1 MKKAWYSPIVKLL
14 FFGLFV
20 KPCVLLLIGLN
31 VQRTAPLNKT
41 GPLILVG
48 NHNSH
53 LDAMVMM
60 SLFPLSTILKVRPVA
75 AADYFLKNK
84 LIAWFAL
91 NVLGIIP
98 LKRNG
103 EINKE
108 TLLNDC
114 EAALHN
120 GEILIIFP
128 EGSRGEPGQLSPFK
142 KGVYHLAIK
151 IPECQIQPIVM
162 TNLGKIL
169 PKGEAI
175 LVPFN
180 CTVVIDAPQNLNEHT
195 DKDAFISSLQER
207 FRYLLDLNSQMS
219 G

>member
-1 MKKAWYSPIVKLL
+1 MKIAWYAPICKLL

-31 VQRTAPLNKT
+31 VQRVAPLKKT

-53 LDAMVMM
+53 LDTMVMM

-75 AADYFLKNK
+75 AADYFLKNRW
-84 LIAWFAL
+84 IAWFAL

-98 LKRNG
+98 LMRDG
-103 EINKE
+103 EANKE

-114 EAALHN
+114 EAALNH
-120 GEILIIFP
+120 GQILIIFP

-142 KGVYHLAIK
+142 KGVYHLAVK
-151 IPECQIQPIVM
+151 IADCQIQPIIM
-162 TNLGKIL
+162 TNLGKVL

-180 CTVVIDAPQNLNEHT
+180 CTVVIDEPQNLDIHT
-195 DKDAFISSLQER
+195 DKDLFIKNLQER
-207 FRYLLDLNSQMS
+207 FQYLLSLNTQITE
-219 G
+219 